1 MIPFKQLDGTEI
13 DLSVSKLFEEHYNK
27 PTSFTKYIIDNEI
40 NKGLWDPE
48 ILRDILKK
56 DAIVIDAG
64 ANVGLFSL
72 YVLPYIRKIY
82 LIEPTK
88 SFSPIQSDV
97 LLHFTSVEK
106 IALCWNVLTGST
118 IGQIGEGVWSDTKY
132 CLFQENT
139 TNSTENK
146 ISNTGYRVP
155 CTDLRKFINNRSEYD
170 EIDLLKL
177 DIEGA
182 EQQVILED
190 STVGEALKKC
200 KNVYIELH
208 QGIDPPSIDKK
219 FLSEGF
225 KKIEVKEFFK
235 LL

>member
-97 LLHFTSVEK
+97 LLH
-106 IALCWNVLTGST
+106 C
-118 IGQIGEGVWSDTKY
+118 
-132 CLFQENT
+132 
-139 TNSTENK
+139 
-146 ISNTGYRVP
+146 
-155 CTDLRKFINNRSEYD
+155 
-170 EIDLLKL
+170 
-177 DIEGA
+177 
-182 EQQVILED
+182 
-190 STVGEALKKC
+190 
-200 KNVYIELH
+200 
-208 QGIDPPSIDKK
+208 
-219 FLSEGF
+219 
-225 KKIEVKEFFK
+225 
-235 LL
+235 